1 MIQREITKK
10 LLEISNYYQI
20 ITVTGPRQS
29 GKTTLIKDVFKELP
43 YVLLETPDIRQRAQE
58 DPKSFL
64 SNYSKGAIFDEI
76 QNVPELFSYLQGI
89 IDENSAIKFVL
100 SGSQNF
106 LLLEK
111 VNQTL
116 AGRTGILKLL
126 PFSTDELKDSNHW
139 NENPLEFVFKGM
151 YPRIYD
157 RGIPPELFY
166 SDYIQTYVERDVRSI
181 KNIGN
186 LSNFSRFLSL
196 CAGRIGQLLNI
207 DSLASDVGIASNTA
221 KEWLSI
227 LEASYIIYTLKPHH
241 KNFNKRLVKRPKLYF
256 YDTGL
261 ACNLLQINSVN
272 ELDMHFAKGNLFEN
286 FIENEAEEHDD
297 NEIIPYSLQLK
308 ECVNAYKKIYPVLDD
323 DIAVWGMIENMN
335 VQKYKPNEGYLKW
348 HTENSNLISSHRML
362 VFMTYLTDVKKGG
375 ETEWFHQKLK
385 IKPEK
390 GLTVLWPSDWT
401 HLHRGCPALEEEK
414 YIITGWY
421 SYTR

>member
-207 DSLASDVGIASNTA
+207 DSLASDVGIATNTA

-286 FIENEAEEHDD
+286 FILTELLKKRFNNAKTSNLYFWRDHHGKEIDCIIEKANSLIPIEIKSSKTYQKEHFKHMNYWNKLSD
-297 NEIIPYSLQLK
+297 NSK
-308 ECVNAYKKIYPVLDD
+308 
-323 DIAVWGMIENMN
+323 
-335 VQKYKPNEGYLKW
+335 
-348 HTENSNLISSHRML
+348 ENSYLVYSGNESDHLAYGNLMSWKHL
-362 VFMTYLTDVKKGG
+362 N
-375 ETEWFHQKLK
+375 K
-385 IKPEK
+385 I
-390 GLTVLWPSDWT
+390 DMD
-401 HLHRGCPALEEEK
+401 
-414 YIITGWY
+414 
-421 SYTR
+421 

>member
-286 FIENEAEEHDD
+286 FILTELLKKRFNNAKTSNLYFWRDHHGKEIDCIIEKANSLIPIEIKSSKTYQKEHFKHMNYWNKLSD
-297 NEIIPYSLQLK
+297 NSK
-308 ECVNAYKKIYPVLDD
+308 
-323 DIAVWGMIENMN
+323 
-335 VQKYKPNEGYLKW
+335 
-348 HTENSNLISSHRML
+348 ENSYLVYSGNESDHLAYGNLMSWKHL
-362 VFMTYLTDVKKGG
+362 N
-375 ETEWFHQKLK
+375 K
-385 IKPEK
+385 I
-390 GLTVLWPSDWT
+390 DMD
-401 HLHRGCPALEEEK
+401 
-414 YIITGWY
+414 
-421 SYTR
+421 

>member
-1 MIQREITKK
+1 MIQRELSNK

-20 ITVTGPRQS
+20 VTVTGPRQS

-43 YVLLETPDIRQRAQE
+43 YVLLETPDIKLRAKE

-64 SNYSKGAIFDEI
+64 SNYPKGAIFDEI

-89 IDENSAIKFVL
+89 IDENSTIKFVL

-157 RGIPPELFY
+157 RGIPPQLFY

-181 KNIGN
+181 KNIGS
-186 LSNFSRFLSL
+186 LSDFSRFLSL

-207 DSLASDVGIASNTA
+207 DSLASDVGIATNTA

-286 FIENEAEEHDD
+286 FILTELLKKRFNNAKTSNLYFWRDHHGKEIDCILEKANSLTPIEIKSSKTYQKEHFKHMNYWNKLSD
-297 NEIIPYSLQLK
+297 NSK
-308 ECVNAYKKIYPVLDD
+308 
-323 DIAVWGMIENMN
+323 
-335 VQKYKPNEGYLKW
+335 
-348 HTENSNLISSHRML
+348 ENSYLVYAGNESDHLAYGNLMSWKDLS
-362 VFMTYLTDVKKGG
+362 
-375 ETEWFHQKLK
+375 K
-385 IKPEK
+385 IE
-390 GLTVLWPSDWT
+390 LD
-401 HLHRGCPALEEEK
+401 
-414 YIITGWY
+414 
-421 SYTR
+421 

>member
-1 MIQREITKK
+1 MIQRDITKK
-10 LLEISNYYQI
+10 LLEVSNYYQV

-29 GKTTLIKDVFKELP
+29 GKTTLIKDVFKALP
-43 YVLLETPDIRQRAQE
+43 YVLLETPDIRQRAKE

-64 SNYSKGAIFDEI
+64 SNYPKGAIFDEI

-89 IDENSAIKFVL
+89 IDENSTIKFVL

-106 LLLEK
+106 LLLEN

-116 AGRTGILKLL
+116 AGRTGVLKLL
-126 PFSTDELKDSNHW
+126 PFSTDELKDSKHW
-139 NENPLEFVFKGM
+139 TENPLEFVFKGM

-157 RGIPPELFY
+157 RGIPPEIFY

-196 CAGRIGQLLNI
+196 CAGRVGQLLNI
-207 DSLASDVGIASNTA
+207 DSLASDVGIATNTA

-261 ACNLLQINSVN
+261 VCNLLQIKSIN

-286 FIENEAEEHDD
+286 FILNELLKKRFNNAKTSNLYFWRDHHGKEIDCIIEKANGLIPIEIKSSKTYQKEHF
-297 NEIIPYSLQLK
+297 K
-308 ECVNAYKKIYPVLDD
+308 
-323 DIAVWGMIENMN
+323 NMN
-335 VQKYKPNEGYLKW
+335 YWNKLS
-348 HTENSNLISSHRML
+348 ENSKENSFLIYAGNETDNLP
-362 VFMTYLTDVKKGG
+362 YGKLTTWKDIN
-375 ETEWFHQKLK
+375 K
-385 IKPEK
+385 ID
-390 GLTVLWPSDWT
+390 LD
-401 HLHRGCPALEEEK
+401 
-414 YIITGWY
+414 
-421 SYTR
+421 

>member
-181 KNIGN
+181 KNIGS
-186 LSNFSRFLSL
+186 LSSFSRFLSL

-207 DSLASDVGIASNTA
+207 DSLASDVGIATNTA

-286 FIENEAEEHDD
+286 FILTELLKKRFNNAKTSNLYFWRDHHGKEIDCIIEKANSLVPIEIKSSKTYQKEHF
-297 NEIIPYSLQLK
+297 K
-308 ECVNAYKKIYPVLDD
+308 
-323 DIAVWGMIENMN
+323 NMN
-335 VQKYKPNEGYLKW
+335 YWNKLSDNSK
-348 HTENSNLISSHRML
+348 ENSYLVYSGNESDHLAYGNLMSWKHL
-362 VFMTYLTDVKKGG
+362 N
-375 ETEWFHQKLK
+375 K
-385 IKPEK
+385 I
-390 GLTVLWPSDWT
+390 DMD
-401 HLHRGCPALEEEK
+401 
-414 YIITGWY
+414 
-421 SYTR
+421 

>member
-286 FIENEAEEHDD
+286 FILTELLKKRFNNAKTSNLYFWRDHHGKEIDCIIEKANSLIPIEIKSSKTYQKEHF
-297 NEIIPYSLQLK
+297 K
-308 ECVNAYKKIYPVLDD
+308 
-323 DIAVWGMIENMN
+323 NMN
-335 VQKYKPNEGYLKW
+335 YWNKLSDNSK
-348 HTENSNLISSHRML
+348 ENSYLVYAGNESDHLAYGNLMSWKHL
-362 VFMTYLTDVKKGG
+362 N
-375 ETEWFHQKLK
+375 K
-385 IKPEK
+385 I
-390 GLTVLWPSDWT
+390 DMD
-401 HLHRGCPALEEEK
+401 
-414 YIITGWY
+414 
-421 SYTR
+421 

>member
-286 FIENEAEEHDD
+286 FILTELLKKRFNNAKTSNLYFWRDHHGKEIDCILEKANSLVPIEIKSSKTYQKEHF
-297 NEIIPYSLQLK
+297 K
-308 ECVNAYKKIYPVLDD
+308 
-323 DIAVWGMIENMN
+323 NMN
-335 VQKYKPNEGYLKW
+335 YWNKLSDNSK
-348 HTENSNLISSHRML
+348 ENSYLVYSGNESDHLAYGNLMSWKHL
-362 VFMTYLTDVKKGG
+362 N
-375 ETEWFHQKLK
+375 K
-385 IKPEK
+385 I
-390 GLTVLWPSDWT
+390 DMD
-401 HLHRGCPALEEEK
+401 
-414 YIITGWY
+414 
-421 SYTR
+421 

>member
-207 DSLASDVGIASNTA
+207 DSLASDVGIATNTA

-286 FIENEAEEHDD
+286 FILTELLKKRFNNAKTSNLYFWRDHHGKEIDCILEKANSLVPIEIKSSKTYQKEHFKHMNYWNKLSD
-297 NEIIPYSLQLK
+297 NSK
-308 ECVNAYKKIYPVLDD
+308 
-323 DIAVWGMIENMN
+323 
-335 VQKYKPNEGYLKW
+335 
-348 HTENSNLISSHRML
+348 ENSYLVYAGDESDHLAYGNLMSWKHL
-362 VFMTYLTDVKKGG
+362 N
-375 ETEWFHQKLK
+375 K
-385 IKPEK
+385 I
-390 GLTVLWPSDWT
+390 DMD
-401 HLHRGCPALEEEK
+401 
-414 YIITGWY
+414 
-421 SYTR
+421 

>member
-181 KNIGN
+181 KNIGS

-286 FIENEAEEHDD
+286 FILTELLKKRFNNAKTSNLYFWRDHHGKEIDCILEKANSLIPIEIKSSKTYQKEHF
-297 NEIIPYSLQLK
+297 K
-308 ECVNAYKKIYPVLDD
+308 
-323 DIAVWGMIENMN
+323 NMN
-335 VQKYKPNEGYLKW
+335 YWNKLSDNSK
-348 HTENSNLISSHRML
+348 ENSYLVYSGNESDHLAYGNLMSWKHL
-362 VFMTYLTDVKKGG
+362 N
-375 ETEWFHQKLK
+375 K
-385 IKPEK
+385 I
-390 GLTVLWPSDWT
+390 DMD
-401 HLHRGCPALEEEK
+401 
-414 YIITGWY
+414 
-421 SYTR
+421 

>member
-181 KNIGN
+181 KNIGS
-186 LSNFSRFLSL
+186 LSSFSRFLSL

-286 FIENEAEEHDD
+286 FILTELLKKRFNNAKTSNLYFWRDHHGKEIDCILEKANSLVPIEIKSSKTYQKEHF
-297 NEIIPYSLQLK
+297 K
-308 ECVNAYKKIYPVLDD
+308 
-323 DIAVWGMIENMN
+323 NMN
-335 VQKYKPNEGYLKW
+335 YWNKLSDNSK
-348 HTENSNLISSHRML
+348 ENSYLVYSGNESDHLAYGNLMSWKHL
-362 VFMTYLTDVKKGG
+362 N
-375 ETEWFHQKLK
+375 K
-385 IKPEK
+385 I
-390 GLTVLWPSDWT
+390 DMD
-401 HLHRGCPALEEEK
+401 
-414 YIITGWY
+414 
-421 SYTR
+421 

>member
-286 FIENEAEEHDD
+286 FILTELLKKRFNNAKTSNLYFWRDHHGKEIDCIIEKANSLVPIEIKSSKTYQKEHF
-297 NEIIPYSLQLK
+297 K
-308 ECVNAYKKIYPVLDD
+308 
-323 DIAVWGMIENMN
+323 NMN
-335 VQKYKPNEGYLKW
+335 YWNKLSDNSK
-348 HTENSNLISSHRML
+348 ENSYLVYAGDESDHLAYGNLMSWKHL
-362 VFMTYLTDVKKGG
+362 N
-375 ETEWFHQKLK
+375 K
-385 IKPEK
+385 I
-390 GLTVLWPSDWT
+390 DMD
-401 HLHRGCPALEEEK
+401 
-414 YIITGWY
+414 
-421 SYTR
+421 

>member
-207 DSLASDVGIASNTA
+207 DSLASDVGIATNTA

-286 FIENEAEEHDD
+286 FILTELLKKRFNNAKTSNLYFWRDHHGKEIDCILEKANSLIPIEIKSSKTYQKEHFKHMNYWNKLSD
-297 NEIIPYSLQLK
+297 NSK
-308 ECVNAYKKIYPVLDD
+308 
-323 DIAVWGMIENMN
+323 
-335 VQKYKPNEGYLKW
+335 
-348 HTENSNLISSHRML
+348 ENSYLVYAGNESDHLAYGNLMSWKHL
-362 VFMTYLTDVKKGG
+362 N
-375 ETEWFHQKLK
+375 K
-385 IKPEK
+385 I
-390 GLTVLWPSDWT
+390 DMD
-401 HLHRGCPALEEEK
+401 
-414 YIITGWY
+414 
-421 SYTR
+421 

>member
-286 FIENEAEEHDD
+286 FILTELLKKRFNNAKTSNLYFWRDHHGKEIDCIIEKANSLVPIEIKSSKTYQKEHF
-297 NEIIPYSLQLK
+297 K
-308 ECVNAYKKIYPVLDD
+308 
-323 DIAVWGMIENMN
+323 NMN
-335 VQKYKPNEGYLKW
+335 YWNKLSDNSK
-348 HTENSNLISSHRML
+348 ENSYLVYAGNESDHLAYGNLMSWKHL
-362 VFMTYLTDVKKGG
+362 N
-375 ETEWFHQKLK
+375 K
-385 IKPEK
+385 I
-390 GLTVLWPSDWT
+390 DMD
-401 HLHRGCPALEEEK
+401 
-414 YIITGWY
+414 
-421 SYTR
+421 

>member
-286 FIENEAEEHDD
+286 FILTELLKKRFNNAKTSNLYFWRDHHGKEIDCIIEKANSLIPIEIKSSKTYQKEHFKHMNYWNKLSD
-297 NEIIPYSLQLK
+297 NSK
-308 ECVNAYKKIYPVLDD
+308 
-323 DIAVWGMIENMN
+323 
-335 VQKYKPNEGYLKW
+335 
-348 HTENSNLISSHRML
+348 ENSYLVYAGDESDHLAYGNLMSWKHL
-362 VFMTYLTDVKKGG
+362 N
-375 ETEWFHQKLK
+375 K
-385 IKPEK
+385 I
-390 GLTVLWPSDWT
+390 DMD
-401 HLHRGCPALEEEK
+401 
-414 YIITGWY
+414 
-421 SYTR
+421 

>member
-29 GKTTLIKDVFKELP
+29 GKTTLIKDVFKDLP

-286 FIENEAEEHDD
+286 FILTELLKKRFNNAKTSNLYFWRDHHGKEIDCIIEKANSLIPIEIKSSKTYQKEHFKHMNYWNKLSD
-297 NEIIPYSLQLK
+297 NSK
-308 ECVNAYKKIYPVLDD
+308 
-323 DIAVWGMIENMN
+323 
-335 VQKYKPNEGYLKW
+335 
-348 HTENSNLISSHRML
+348 ENSYLVYAGNESDHLAYGNLMSWKHL
-362 VFMTYLTDVKKGG
+362 N
-375 ETEWFHQKLK
+375 K
-385 IKPEK
+385 I
-390 GLTVLWPSDWT
+390 DMD
-401 HLHRGCPALEEEK
+401 
-414 YIITGWY
+414 
-421 SYTR
+421 

>member
-181 KNIGN
+181 KNIGS
-186 LSNFSRFLSL
+186 LSSFSRFLSL

-286 FIENEAEEHDD
+286 FILTELLKKRFNNAKTSNLYFWRDHHGKEIDCIIEKANSLIPIEIKSSKTYQKEHFKHMNYWNKLSD
-297 NEIIPYSLQLK
+297 NSK
-308 ECVNAYKKIYPVLDD
+308 
-323 DIAVWGMIENMN
+323 
-335 VQKYKPNEGYLKW
+335 
-348 HTENSNLISSHRML
+348 ENSYLVYAGDESDHLAYGNLMSWKHL
-362 VFMTYLTDVKKGG
+362 N
-375 ETEWFHQKLK
+375 K
-385 IKPEK
+385 I
-390 GLTVLWPSDWT
+390 DMD
-401 HLHRGCPALEEEK
+401 
-414 YIITGWY
+414 
-421 SYTR
+421 

>member
-181 KNIGN
+181 KNIGS
-186 LSNFSRFLSL
+186 LSSFSRFLSL

-286 FIENEAEEHDD
+286 FILTELLKKRFNNAKTSNLYFWRDHHGKEIDCIIEKANSLIPIEIKSSKTYQKEHF
-297 NEIIPYSLQLK
+297 K
-308 ECVNAYKKIYPVLDD
+308 
-323 DIAVWGMIENMN
+323 NMN
-335 VQKYKPNEGYLKW
+335 YWNKLSDNSK
-348 HTENSNLISSHRML
+348 ENSYLVYSGNESDHLAYGNLMSWKHL
-362 VFMTYLTDVKKGG
+362 N
-375 ETEWFHQKLK
+375 K
-385 IKPEK
+385 I
-390 GLTVLWPSDWT
+390 DMD
-401 HLHRGCPALEEEK
+401 
-414 YIITGWY
+414 
-421 SYTR
+421 

>member
-286 FIENEAEEHDD
+286 FILTELLKKRFNNAKTSNLYFWRDHHGKEIDCILEKANSLVPIEIKSSKTYQKEHFKHMNYWNKLSD
-297 NEIIPYSLQLK
+297 NSK
-308 ECVNAYKKIYPVLDD
+308 
-323 DIAVWGMIENMN
+323 
-335 VQKYKPNEGYLKW
+335 
-348 HTENSNLISSHRML
+348 ENSYLVYSGNESDHLAYGNLMSWKHL
-362 VFMTYLTDVKKGG
+362 N
-375 ETEWFHQKLK
+375 K
-385 IKPEK
+385 I
-390 GLTVLWPSDWT
+390 DMD
-401 HLHRGCPALEEEK
+401 
-414 YIITGWY
+414 
-421 SYTR
+421 

>member
-181 KNIGN
+181 KNIGS
-186 LSNFSRFLSL
+186 LSSFSRFLSL

-286 FIENEAEEHDD
+286 FILTELLKKRFNNAKTSNLYFWRDHHGKEIDCILEKANSLVPIEIKSSKTYQKEHFKHMNYWNKLSD
-297 NEIIPYSLQLK
+297 NSK
-308 ECVNAYKKIYPVLDD
+308 
-323 DIAVWGMIENMN
+323 
-335 VQKYKPNEGYLKW
+335 
-348 HTENSNLISSHRML
+348 ENSYLVYAGDESDHLAYGNLMSWKHL
-362 VFMTYLTDVKKGG
+362 N
-375 ETEWFHQKLK
+375 K
-385 IKPEK
+385 I
-390 GLTVLWPSDWT
+390 DMD
-401 HLHRGCPALEEEK
+401 
-414 YIITGWY
+414 
-421 SYTR
+421 

>member
-181 KNIGN
+181 KNIGS
-186 LSNFSRFLSL
+186 LSSFSRFLSL

-286 FIENEAEEHDD
+286 FILTELLKKRFNNAKTSNLYFWRDHHGKEIDCIIEKANSLIPIEIKSSKTYQKEHFKHMNYWNKLSD
-297 NEIIPYSLQLK
+297 NSK
-308 ECVNAYKKIYPVLDD
+308 
-323 DIAVWGMIENMN
+323 
-335 VQKYKPNEGYLKW
+335 
-348 HTENSNLISSHRML
+348 ENSYLVYSGNESDHLAYGNLMSWKHL
-362 VFMTYLTDVKKGG
+362 N
-375 ETEWFHQKLK
+375 K
-385 IKPEK
+385 I
-390 GLTVLWPSDWT
+390 DMD
-401 HLHRGCPALEEEK
+401 
-414 YIITGWY
+414 
-421 SYTR
+421 

>member
-286 FIENEAEEHDD
+286 FILTELLKKRFNNAKTSNLYFWRDHHGKEIDCIIEKANSLIPIEIKSSKTYQKEHF
-297 NEIIPYSLQLK
+297 K
-308 ECVNAYKKIYPVLDD
+308 
-323 DIAVWGMIENMN
+323 NMN
-335 VQKYKPNEGYLKW
+335 YWNKLSDNSK
-348 HTENSNLISSHRML
+348 ENSYLVYSGNESDHLAYGNLMSWKHL
-362 VFMTYLTDVKKGG
+362 N
-375 ETEWFHQKLK
+375 K
-385 IKPEK
+385 ID
-390 GLTVLWPSDWT
+390 LD
-401 HLHRGCPALEEEK
+401 
-414 YIITGWY
+414 
-421 SYTR
+421 

>member
-1 MIQREITKK
+1 MIQRELSTK

-29 GKTTLIKDVFKELP
+29 GKTTLIKDVFKDLP
-43 YVLLETPDIRQRAQE
+43 YVLLETPDIKQRAKE
-58 DPKSFL
+58 DPKNFL
-64 SNYSKGAIFDEI
+64 SNYPKGAIFDET

-89 IDENSAIKFVL
+89 VDENSAIKFVL

-126 PFSTDELKDSNHW
+126 PFSIDELKDSNHW

-207 DSLASDVGIASNTA
+207 DSLASDVGIATNTA

-286 FIENEAEEHDD
+286 FILTELLKKRFNNAKTSNLYFWRDHHGKEIDCILEKANSLIPIEIKSSKTYQKEHFKHMNYWNKLSD
-297 NEIIPYSLQLK
+297 NSK
-308 ECVNAYKKIYPVLDD
+308 
-323 DIAVWGMIENMN
+323 
-335 VQKYKPNEGYLKW
+335 
-348 HTENSNLISSHRML
+348 ENSYLVYAGADTDHLAYGNLMSW
-362 VFMTYLTDVKKGG
+362 K
-375 ETEWFHQKLK
+375 
-385 IKPEK
+385 
-390 GLTVLWPSDWT
+390 
-401 HLHRGCPALEEEK
+401 HLNQIDLD
-414 YIITGWY
+414 
-421 SYTR
+421 

>member
-181 KNIGN
+181 KNIGS
-186 LSNFSRFLSL
+186 LSSFSRFLSL

-286 FIENEAEEHDD
+286 FILTELLKKRFNNAKTSNLYFWRDHHGKEIDCIIEKANSLVPIEIKSSKTYQKEHFKHMNYWNKLSD
-297 NEIIPYSLQLK
+297 NSK
-308 ECVNAYKKIYPVLDD
+308 
-323 DIAVWGMIENMN
+323 
-335 VQKYKPNEGYLKW
+335 
-348 HTENSNLISSHRML
+348 ENSYLVYAGNESDHLAYGNLMSWKHL
-362 VFMTYLTDVKKGG
+362 N
-375 ETEWFHQKLK
+375 K
-385 IKPEK
+385 I
-390 GLTVLWPSDWT
+390 DMD
-401 HLHRGCPALEEEK
+401 
-414 YIITGWY
+414 
-421 SYTR
+421 

>member
-186 LSNFSRFLSL
+186 LSSFSRFLSL

-286 FIENEAEEHDD
+286 FILTELLKKRFNNAKTSNLYFWRDHHGKEIDCIIEKANSLIPIEIKSSKTYQKEHF
-297 NEIIPYSLQLK
+297 K
-308 ECVNAYKKIYPVLDD
+308 
-323 DIAVWGMIENMN
+323 NMN
-335 VQKYKPNEGYLKW
+335 YWNKLSDNSK
-348 HTENSNLISSHRML
+348 ENSYLVYAGNESDHLAYGNLMSWKHL
-362 VFMTYLTDVKKGG
+362 N
-375 ETEWFHQKLK
+375 K
-385 IKPEK
+385 I
-390 GLTVLWPSDWT
+390 DMD
-401 HLHRGCPALEEEK
+401 
-414 YIITGWY
+414 
-421 SYTR
+421 

>member
-286 FIENEAEEHDD
+286 FILTELLKKRFNNAKTSNLYFWRDHHGKEIDCIIEKANSLVPIEIKSSKTYQKEHF
-297 NEIIPYSLQLK
+297 K
-308 ECVNAYKKIYPVLDD
+308 
-323 DIAVWGMIENMN
+323 NMN
-335 VQKYKPNEGYLKW
+335 YWNKLSDNSK
-348 HTENSNLISSHRML
+348 ENSYLVYSGNESDHLAYGNLMSWKHL
-362 VFMTYLTDVKKGG
+362 N
-375 ETEWFHQKLK
+375 K
-385 IKPEK
+385 I
-390 GLTVLWPSDWT
+390 DMD
-401 HLHRGCPALEEEK
+401 
-414 YIITGWY
+414 
-421 SYTR
+421 

>member
-286 FIENEAEEHDD
+286 FILTELLKKRFNNAKTSNLYFWRDHHGKEIDCIIEKANSLIPIEIKSSKTYQKEHF
-297 NEIIPYSLQLK
+297 K
-308 ECVNAYKKIYPVLDD
+308 
-323 DIAVWGMIENMN
+323 NMN
-335 VQKYKPNEGYLKW
+335 YWNKLSDNSK
-348 HTENSNLISSHRML
+348 ENSYLVYSGNESDHLAYGNLMSWKHL
-362 VFMTYLTDVKKGG
+362 N
-375 ETEWFHQKLK
+375 K
-385 IKPEK
+385 I
-390 GLTVLWPSDWT
+390 DMD
-401 HLHRGCPALEEEK
+401 
-414 YIITGWY
+414 
-421 SYTR
+421 

>member
-207 DSLASDVGIASNTA
+207 DSLASDVGIATNTA

-261 ACNLLQINSVN
+261 ACNLLHINSVN

-286 FIENEAEEHDD
+286 FILTELLKKRFNNAKTSNLYFWRDHHGKEIDCIIEKANSLIPIEIKSSKTYQKEHF
-297 NEIIPYSLQLK
+297 K
-308 ECVNAYKKIYPVLDD
+308 
-323 DIAVWGMIENMN
+323 NMN
-335 VQKYKPNEGYLKW
+335 YWNKLSDNSK
-348 HTENSNLISSHRML
+348 ENSYLVYSGNESDHLAYGNLMSWKHL
-362 VFMTYLTDVKKGG
+362 N
-375 ETEWFHQKLK
+375 K
-385 IKPEK
+385 I
-390 GLTVLWPSDWT
+390 DMD
-401 HLHRGCPALEEEK
+401 
-414 YIITGWY
+414 
-421 SYTR
+421 

>member
-207 DSLASDVGIASNTA
+207 DSLASDVGIATNTA

-286 FIENEAEEHDD
+286 FILTELLKKRFNNAKTSNLYFWRDHHGKEIDCIIEKANSLIPIEIKSSKTYQKEHFKHMNYWNKLSD
-297 NEIIPYSLQLK
+297 NSK
-308 ECVNAYKKIYPVLDD
+308 
-323 DIAVWGMIENMN
+323 
-335 VQKYKPNEGYLKW
+335 
-348 HTENSNLISSHRML
+348 ENSYLVYAGNESDHLAYGNLMSWKHL
-362 VFMTYLTDVKKGG
+362 N
-375 ETEWFHQKLK
+375 K
-385 IKPEK
+385 I
-390 GLTVLWPSDWT
+390 DMD
-401 HLHRGCPALEEEK
+401 
-414 YIITGWY
+414 
-421 SYTR
+421 

>member
-207 DSLASDVGIASNTA
+207 DSLASDVGIATNTA

-286 FIENEAEEHDD
+286 FILTELLKKRFNNAKTSNLYFWRDHHGKEIDCIIEKANSLIPIEIKSSKTYQKEHF
-297 NEIIPYSLQLK
+297 K
-308 ECVNAYKKIYPVLDD
+308 
-323 DIAVWGMIENMN
+323 NMN
-335 VQKYKPNEGYLKW
+335 YWNKLSDNSK
-348 HTENSNLISSHRML
+348 ENSYLVYSGNESDHLAYGNLMSWKHL
-362 VFMTYLTDVKKGG
+362 N
-375 ETEWFHQKLK
+375 K
-385 IKPEK
+385 I
-390 GLTVLWPSDWT
+390 DMD
-401 HLHRGCPALEEEK
+401 
-414 YIITGWY
+414 
-421 SYTR
+421 

>member
-1 MIQREITKK
+1 MIQRELSSK

-29 GKTTLIKDVFKELP
+29 GKTTLIKDVFKDLP
-43 YVLLETPDIRQRAQE
+43 YVLLETPDIKQRAKE
-58 DPKSFL
+58 DPKNFL
-64 SNYSKGAIFDEI
+64 SNYPKGAIFDET

-89 IDENSAIKFVL
+89 VDENSAIKFVL

-126 PFSTDELKDSNHW
+126 PFSIDELKDSNHW

-207 DSLASDVGIASNTA
+207 DSLASDVGIATNTA

-286 FIENEAEEHDD
+286 FILTELLKKRFNNAKTSNLYFWRDHHGKEIDCILEKANSLIPIEIKSSKTYQKEHFKHMNYWNKLSD
-297 NEIIPYSLQLK
+297 NSK
-308 ECVNAYKKIYPVLDD
+308 
-323 DIAVWGMIENMN
+323 
-335 VQKYKPNEGYLKW
+335 
-348 HTENSNLISSHRML
+348 ENSYLVYAGDESDHLAYGNLMSW
-362 VFMTYLTDVKKGG
+362 K
-375 ETEWFHQKLK
+375 
-385 IKPEK
+385 
-390 GLTVLWPSDWT
+390 
-401 HLHRGCPALEEEK
+401 HLNQIDLD
-414 YIITGWY
+414 
-421 SYTR
+421 

>member
-1 MIQREITKK
+1 MIQRQLSNK
-10 LLEISNYYQI
+10 LLEISSYYQI
-20 ITVTGPRQS
+20 VTVTGPRQS

-43 YVLLETPDIRQRAQE
+43 YVLLETPDIKLRAKE

-64 SNYSKGAIFDEI
+64 SNYPKGAIFDEI

-89 IDENSAIKFVL
+89 IDENSTIKFVL

-181 KNIGN
+181 KNIGS
-186 LSNFSRFLSL
+186 LSDFSRFLSL

-207 DSLASDVGIASNTA
+207 DSLASDVGIAANTA

-286 FIENEAEEHDD
+286 FILTELLKKRFNNAKTSNLYFWRDHHGKEIDCILEKANSLIPIEIKSSKTYQKEHF
-297 NEIIPYSLQLK
+297 K
-308 ECVNAYKKIYPVLDD
+308 H
-323 DIAVWGMIENMN
+323 MN
-335 VQKYKPNEGYLKW
+335 YWNKLSNNSK
-348 HTENSNLISSHRML
+348 ENSYLVYAGNESDHLAHGNLMSWKDLS
-362 VFMTYLTDVKKGG
+362 
-375 ETEWFHQKLK
+375 K
-385 IKPEK
+385 IE
-390 GLTVLWPSDWT
+390 LD
-401 HLHRGCPALEEEK
+401 
-414 YIITGWY
+414 
-421 SYTR
+421 

>member
-181 KNIGN
+181 KNIGS
-186 LSNFSRFLSL
+186 LSSFSRFLSL

-286 FIENEAEEHDD
+286 FILTELLKKRFNNAKTSNLYFWRDHHGKEIDCIIEKANSLIPIEIKSSKTYQKEHF
-297 NEIIPYSLQLK
+297 K
-308 ECVNAYKKIYPVLDD
+308 
-323 DIAVWGMIENMN
+323 NMN
-335 VQKYKPNEGYLKW
+335 YWNKLSDNSK
-348 HTENSNLISSHRML
+348 ENSYLVYAGNESDHLAYGNLMSWKHL
-362 VFMTYLTDVKKGG
+362 N
-375 ETEWFHQKLK
+375 K
-385 IKPEK
+385 I
-390 GLTVLWPSDWT
+390 DMD
-401 HLHRGCPALEEEK
+401 
-414 YIITGWY
+414 
-421 SYTR
+421 

>member
-286 FIENEAEEHDD
+286 FILTELLKKRFNNAKTSNLYFWRDHHGKEIDCIIEKANSLVPIEIKSSKTYQKEHF
-297 NEIIPYSLQLK
+297 K
-308 ECVNAYKKIYPVLDD
+308 
-323 DIAVWGMIENMN
+323 NMN
-335 VQKYKPNEGYLKW
+335 YWNKLSDNSK
-348 HTENSNLISSHRML
+348 ENSYLVYAGNESDHLAYGNLMSWKHL
-362 VFMTYLTDVKKGG
+362 N
-375 ETEWFHQKLK
+375 K
-385 IKPEK
+385 ID
-390 GLTVLWPSDWT
+390 LD
-401 HLHRGCPALEEEK
+401 
-414 YIITGWY
+414 
-421 SYTR
+421 